1 MYQSIAALTS
11 LARPLSVSS
20 SRSRNLR
27 QSSVMF
33 ADDKWLGGTVLWR
46 GGGNERTGHLFLGG
60 KSEAAHTQSCHEPV
74 ACSGWRHVV
83 CMFTFDLCTC
93 VRERE
98 RERERER
105 GCMFTFDLCTCVCVR
120 EREREREREAACM
133 VLNWI
138 TFWLLQSTLFR
149 LCHWHCCKATAR
161 EDGCWPPG
169 L

>member
-60 KSEAAHTQSCHEPV
+60 KSEAAHTKSCHEPV
-74 ACSGWRHVV
+74 ACGWWRHAV

-93 VRERE
+93 V
-98 RERERER
+98 
-105 GCMFTFDLCTCVCVR
+105 L
-120 EREREREREAACM
+120 EREREAACM

-149 LCHWHCCKATAR
+149 LCHWHRCKATAR

-169 L
+169 LCNALHAG